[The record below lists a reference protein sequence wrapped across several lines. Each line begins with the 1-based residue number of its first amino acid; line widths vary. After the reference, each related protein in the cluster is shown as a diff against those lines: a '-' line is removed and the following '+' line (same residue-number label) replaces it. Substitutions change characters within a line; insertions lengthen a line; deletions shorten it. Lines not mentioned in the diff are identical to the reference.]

1 MRACIVKDLA
11 YRLTKTMTTAMSV
24 VTSIT
29 SLAVLRGKLAKRNI
43 LSFGQNHY
51 PCNGKTD
58 TIHAEH
64 DAINKLPFKR
74 NNDKTKIN
82 MLVLRFTKNFKMCMS
97 KPCDQCINNMV
108 HLFPKKGYIIK
119 DIYYSN
125 TEGNIE
131 KTTLDKIVKK

>member
-1 MRACIVKDLA
+1 
-11 YRLTKTMTTAMSV
+11 MTTAMSV

>member
-1 MRACIVKDLA
+1 MNV
-11 YRLTKTMTTAMSV
+11 
-24 VTSIT
+24 
-29 SLAVLRGKLAKRNI
+29 

-51 PCNGKTD
+51 VCNSKTV

-64 DAINKLPFKR
+64 DAINKLPYKR
-74 NNDKTKIN
+74 KKENIN
-82 MLVLRFTKNFKMCMS
+82 MLVLRFTKNYKLCMS

-108 HLFPKKGYIIK
+108 NLFPKKGYIIK

-131 KTTLDKIVKK
+131 KTTLKKIIQTTKTL